1 MMPELDGYGVLERL
15 RQEPATKTT
24 PFIFLTARTDRSDIR
39 QGMDLGAEDY
49 LTKPFA
55 ATELLATVRTQLKK
69 RVTLEEISEQRLENL
84 RDSII
89 LSLPHELRTP
99 LTSILGF
106 SDILVTDAY
115 IMEPSRIA
123 ELAQYINN
131 AALRLYRLIEN
142 YLFYA
147 QLEIL
152 LTNTARIEAVRRV
165 HTSDPGVFI
174 QDQALQKAQQV
185 GREADL
191 LIGELDTATITIAEE
206 YVKKI
211 VEELVDNALKF
222 SEAGTTVHVS
232 ARADSNVYVIC
243 VTDQGRGMTPAQI
256 ARIGAYMQFDRHVF
270 EQQGS
275 GLGLIITRRL
285 VELHGGVLTIESVLN
300 RQTAVYVTLPRG

>member
-1 MMPELDGYGVLERL
+1 M
-15 RQEPATKTT
+15 
-24 PFIFLTARTDRSDIR
+24 
-39 QGMDLGAEDY
+39 
-49 LTKPFA
+49 
-55 ATELLATVRTQLKK
+55 
-69 RVTLEEISEQRLENL
+69 
-84 RDSII
+84 
-89 LSLPHELRTP
+89 
-99 LTSILGF
+99 
-106 SDILVTDAY
+106 
-115 IMEPSRIA
+115 
-123 ELAQYINN
+123 
-131 AALRLYRLIEN
+131 
-142 YLFYA
+142 
-147 QLEIL
+147 

-174 QDQALQKAQQV
+174 QDQALQKAQQL
-185 GREADL
+185 GRESDL

-232 ARADSNVYVIC
+232 AHADANVYVIC
-243 VTDQGRGMTPAQI
+243 VSDQGRGMTPAPI

-300 RQTAVYVTLPRG
+300 QQTAVYVTLPRG